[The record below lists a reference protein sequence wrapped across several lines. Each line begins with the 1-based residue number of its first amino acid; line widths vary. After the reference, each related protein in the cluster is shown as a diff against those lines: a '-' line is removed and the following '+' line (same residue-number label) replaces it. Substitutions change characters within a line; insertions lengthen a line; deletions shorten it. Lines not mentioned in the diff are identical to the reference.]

1 MKGGAFTD
9 AITRRAG
16 RFEVAD
22 EGTLFLDEV
31 RDIPLELQPKLLRVL
46 QEHEFERL
54 GSTRTMRVDVRV
66 IAATNRSERE
76 SDRVGILRGFHD
88 SAQGEEFEVAGR
100 QSLGLEQQVTQI
112 LVAAPAIDEHPDV
125 PIHGFYYTHADLG
138 STVVR
143 DALQVLQ

>member
-1 MKGGAFTD
+1 MSSVCSTASSRSFSVAPAATD
-9 AITRRAG
+9 LGRFSSSRRTNSDRKRRTTITRFGAARSTASI
-16 RFEVAD
+16 AS
-22 EGTLFLDEV
+22 LSN
-31 RDIPLELQPKLLRVL
+31 
-46 QEHEFERL
+46 ERG
-54 GSTRTMRVDVRV
+54 GS
-66 IAATNRSERE
+66 ILRSERE

-88 SAQGEEFEVAGR
+88 SAHGEEFEVAGR

>member
-1 MKGGAFTD
+1 MLSPGTTSRSAARSLLINMK
-9 AITRRAG
+9 RPRG
-16 RFEVAD
+16 RD
-22 EGTLFLDEV
+22 N
-31 RDIPLELQPKLLRVL
+31 
-46 QEHEFERL
+46 
-54 GSTRTMRVDVRV
+54 
-66 IAATNRSERE
+66 NRSERE
-76 SDRVGILRGFHD
+76 SGRVGILRGFHD
-88 SAQGEEFEVAGR
+88 SAHGEEFEVAGR